1 MSLFLKLI
9 IVPLC
14 MLLKNEVLGDTKIMA
29 EAKHPINFTQSK
41 KRLVL
46 RINYNG
52 SNSFLFVNTTKIH

>member
-29 EAKHPINFTQSK
+29 EAKHPINFTQ
-41 KRLVL
+41 
-46 RINYNG
+46 
-52 SNSFLFVNTTKIH
+52 